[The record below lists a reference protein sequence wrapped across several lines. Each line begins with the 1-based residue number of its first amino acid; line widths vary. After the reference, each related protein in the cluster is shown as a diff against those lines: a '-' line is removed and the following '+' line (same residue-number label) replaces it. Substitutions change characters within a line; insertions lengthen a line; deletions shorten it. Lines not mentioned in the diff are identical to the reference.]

1 VAILIEGAGRTP
13 VVPPLPL
20 PGAGATAGFVGVVAD
35 GAVVAVVTD
44 DGELVEVVVALVA
57 PGGVLGAGAVWT
69 GGGGLGGGAEVRVT
83 ARGVLVGTAL
93 VVLEVEDEVAAVVL
107 EVEDEVAAVV
117 LEVEDEV
124 AAVVPVVDDDG
135 AVAAPGKYS

>member
-1 VAILIEGAGRTP
+1 VAILIEGADRTP
-13 VVPPLPL
+13 VVPPWPL

-35 GAVVAVVTD
+35 GAVVVTD

-57 PGGVLGAGAVWT
+57 PGGVLGAGAGWT

-83 ARGVLVGTAL
+83 ASGVLVGLVRVVLDVDVGTTL
-93 VVLEVEDEVAAVVL
+93 VVLEVEDEVVAVVL
-107 EVEDEVAAVV
+107 EVED
-117 LEVEDEV
+117 DV

-135 AVAAPGKYS
+135 ALAAPGKYS